1 MRRARLPALSS
12 PSDYK
17 PGFLREQSRVLGRQV
32 SARVVGNP
40 LVARLI
46 TRYFHRLYYGMR
58 ARTWLDT
65 HWLGTPLLKCPLDLW
80 IYQELL
86 HEIRP
91 HLIVETGTRYGGSA
105 AYLAS
110 LCDLLDHGRVI
121 SIDIDEAEG
130 RPQHPRIRYLHG
142 SSTAPEC
149 IDAVKQEVSEGD
161 RVLVILDS
169 DHRRDHVLAELRAYA
184 DLVSPGS
191 YLVVEDTNVNGHPV
205 DPFFGPGPFE
215 AMRDFLAEDARFEV
229 DRAREK
235 FYLTFNPSGYLR
247 RVG

>member
-12 PSDYK
+12 PSDHK

-110 LCDLLDHGRVI
+110 LCDLLDHGR
-121 SIDIDEAEG
+121 A
-130 RPQHPRIRYLHG
+130 
-142 SSTAPEC
+142 SSAST
-149 IDAVKQEVSEGD
+149 ST
-161 RVLVILDS
+161 
-169 DHRRDHVLAELRAYA
+169 RRRGGPSTRAFA
-184 DLVSPGS
+184 ICM
-191 YLVVEDTNVNGHPV
+191 
-205 DPFFGPGPFE
+205 
-215 AMRDFLAEDARFEV
+215 A
-229 DRAREK
+229 
-235 FYLTFNPSGYLR
+235 LR
-247 RVG
+247 RRPSASTL